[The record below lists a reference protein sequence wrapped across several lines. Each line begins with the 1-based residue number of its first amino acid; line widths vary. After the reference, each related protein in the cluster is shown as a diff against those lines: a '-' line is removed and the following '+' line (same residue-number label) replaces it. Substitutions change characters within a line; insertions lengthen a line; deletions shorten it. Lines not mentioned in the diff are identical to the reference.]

1 MKRKIKKI
9 ALLHHTGCGNLGDD
23 AIIDVVV
30 SNIRQ
35 RCDDAEISVFSMNP
49 DDTARRHGVPS
60 LPIRRYQW
68 EATLEP
74 AKIESET
81 HSHHTLKNWFQS
93 TRKPIVRLPRGLIGE
108 AAFLIDSYRILK
120 SFDCLIVS
128 GGGQLTERGGPW
140 SFPYALFVWSRMARA
155 AGVKFLILNVGAGPL
170 NHPLSKFFV
179 LRALRLAS
187 YVSFRDQESRDLAT
201 DLGFNGKGYIFPD
214 NVYSLDVASSNT
226 GTKRRNRAIVGIAPM
241 PFPFSDLLKYPS
253 NAQEIQSQLV
263 DKIAAFTSSL
273 VAQAYSIK
281 LFGSDTKA
289 DPPVIEDLRRTLLD
303 RYNVSLPEYVP
314 LASLDE
320 LLSRMANMDYV
331 VTCRFHGVVFAHLLN
346 KPVLAIAHHPKVI
359 HLMNDLGLSKY
370 CVDMRTFDPVRLMD
384 RFTSL
389 VEETESV
396 KKALATNL
404 SDYRMRLTTQWDALF
419 PPEVCSPGMSLAR
432 VPRIRAGGM

>member
-1 MKRKIKKI
+1 
-9 ALLHHTGCGNLGDD
+9 
-23 AIIDVVV
+23 
-30 SNIRQ
+30 
-35 RCDDAEISVFSMNP
+35 
-49 DDTARRHGVPS
+49 
-60 LPIRRYQW
+60 
-68 EATLEP
+68 
-74 AKIESET
+74 
-81 HSHHTLKNWFQS
+81 
-93 TRKPIVRLPRGLIGE
+93 
-108 AAFLIDSYRILK
+108 
-120 SFDCLIVS
+120 
-128 GGGQLTERGGPW
+128 
-140 SFPYALFVWSRMARA
+140 MARA